1 MRKFLVKVNGSDY
14 EIEVEEIAGSQAA
27 AASRPVP
34 APTPEAAAAPK
45 REEAPKEEKKAE
57 KAPAGTQGG
66 AAASI
71 EAPMPGSIVSVA
83 VKPGDAV
90 KKGQLLLV
98 LEAMKME
105 NEIVAPQ
112 DGTVTAV
119 HVQAGASVDS
129 GAPLL
134 TIE

>member
-14 EIEVEEIAGSQAA
+14 EIEVEEIAGRQAA
-27 AASRPVP
+27 AESRLTP
-34 APTPEAAAAPK
+34 APAPEAPAAPK
-45 REEAPKEEKKAE
+45 REEAPKVEKKAE
-57 KAPAGTQGG
+57 APAGAQGG
-66 AAASI
+66 AASAMQ
-71 EAPMPGSIVSVA
+71 APMPGSIVSVA
-83 VKPGDAV
+83 VKAGDAV

-105 NEIVAPQ
+105 NEIVAPK
-112 DGTVTAV
+112 DGVVTAV

>member
-14 EIEVEEIAGSQAA
+14 EIEVEEIAGRQTAA
-27 AASRPVP
+27 GPVSAP
-34 APTPEAAAAPK
+34 APEAPAAPK
-45 REEAPKEEKKAE
+45 RDEAPKEEKKAAG
-57 KAPAGTQGG
+57 APANAQGG
-66 AAASI
+66 TAAALQ
-71 EAPMPGSIVSVA
+71 APMPGSIISVA

-105 NEIVAPQ
+105 NEIVAPN